1 MPTLTCTGPPTAQTM
16 YQLLSSFA
24 AMLVQLA
31 QFIFNQP
38 LIKIPI
44 PRPRPVLHTW
54 AQFQAEVL
62 QLRQLPSLFPHSAL
76 KDSWAFKI
84 AKTITMLFWA
94 GT

>member
-54 AQFQAEVL
+54 AQFPAEAL
-62 QLRQLPSLFPHSAL
+62 LLRQLPSMFPS
-76 KDSWAFKI
+76 SAFKDTWVLKFVK
-84 AKTITMLFWA
+84 ATLVLF
-94 GT
+94 